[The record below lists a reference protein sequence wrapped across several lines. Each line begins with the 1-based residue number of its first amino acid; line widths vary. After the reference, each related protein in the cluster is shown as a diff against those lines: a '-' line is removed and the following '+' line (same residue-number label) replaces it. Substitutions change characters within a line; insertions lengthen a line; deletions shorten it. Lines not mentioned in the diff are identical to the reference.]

1 MQRRRTPRP
10 ALALAAL
17 SLLVGGCGSGS
28 PSSSVASIATSA
40 SGAGAGGPQSTANT
54 EQDALSFTN
63 CMRSHGVPGFPDPNG
78 EGDIPKQEVAGLAS
92 RPQFRAALTA
102 CRRFQPNGGRP
113 NQSPARSPAQIAAM
127 LAFARC
133 IRGHGLAHFPDPTSS
148 GVLSREMLAAAGV
161 DVRQPAVR
169 QDADAC
175 VGVTNGLIT
184 TADVARFAAGH

>member
-10 ALALAAL
+10 ALALALAAL

-28 PSSSVASIATSA
+28 PSPSVASIATSA
-40 SGAGAGGPQSTANT
+40 SSAGGPQSTAAT

-78 EGDIPKQEVAGLAS
+78 EGDIPKQEVARLAS

-102 CRRFQPNGGRP
+102 CRRFQPNGSPP

-175 VGVTNGLIT
+175 VGVTDGLIT